1 MAKKWFVYTRT
12 IVSAEELPFKDAPT
26 IVFVRPTD
34 LTPQPGNPF
43 TAVATVTG
51 ATGAPTAWLVDANGH
66 QIPPTGAPTQSGND
80 WTFTFGSPTR
90 RRKRSPS
97 SSAPEA
103 ARSIARND
111 ICYKEQQVPPPG
123 VGRMEKPRPQ
133 VSRVQRVSNC

>member
-51 ATGAPTAWLVDANGH
+51 ATGAPTAWLVDADGH
-66 QIPPTGAPTQSGND
+66 QILPSMAPTSAGNN
-80 WTFTFGSPTR
+80 WTFTFGTALNPI
-90 RRKRSPS
+90 
-97 SSAPEA
+97 A
-103 ARSIARND
+103 AG
-111 ICYKEQQVPPPG
+111 YYLLT
-123 VGRMEKPRPQ
+123 
-133 VSRVQRVSNC
+133 VQALNGPNTTKKTEPVLIGT